1 MPKYENGVIYKLK
14 HNLDYDDENIYIGST
29 TNFKHRKNDHKTCC
43 NNINQK
49 GHNLKVY
56 KYIRENGGFDEW
68 IMIQIQEYPCNS
80 KKELETRERYYID
93 LFKSTLNK
101 VIPTRTDKEY
111 KQNNCDKIAEYLKEY
126 RQNNRDKITEKRKVF
141 YQDNRDKILEK
152 NKEYRQNNRDKII
165 EKKKEYRQNNRD
177 KVLEKDKKYYQNN
190 SDKVLEKQKKY
201 RQENCDKIAER
212 AKEKVICDHCGC
224 EIRKYGLKR
233 HQQSKKC
240 IDSTKD

>member
-111 KQNNCDKIAEYLKEY
+111 KQNNCDKI
-126 RQNNRDKITEKRKVF
+126 TEKRKVF

-152 NKEYRQNNRDKII
+152 N
-165 EKKKEYRQNNRD
+165 KEYRQNNRD

-212 AKEKVICDHCGC
+212 AKEKVICDHCEC
-224 EIRKYGLKR
+224 EIRKYGLKI
-233 HQQSKKC
+233 HQKTKKC
-240 IDSTKD
+240 INSTID